1 MFFLLKDALLNRRQV
16 KKEIFKS
23 LDQHDQHDQHDPAE
37 LTVKLEVFP
46 RTQVINTLFMA
57 LCDTKQRVRWH
68 AVSCLGWLV
77 STMAEEDIE
86 SARIIMRR
94 FLWTLNDESGGIGW
108 GAPEAMAE
116 IMCRSEVLR
125 QEYIHM
131 LISYM
136 QEDGDELFQD
146 GNYLE
151 LPLLQR
157 GLLWGIGTLCYA
169 FPEEMRQR
177 CLESDIKKYLVSS
190 DIEVRKLALWS
201 LVGLGATYTHE
212 FVKPFE
218 EDNRFLTI
226 FTAQTFKEVSVN
238 EICKQLVS

>member
-1 MFFLLKDALLNRRQV
+1 LNRRQV
-16 KKEIFKS
+16 KNEIFKL
-23 LDQHDQHDQHDPAE
+23 LDQHDPTE
-37 LTVKLEVFP
+37 LPQKLTIFP
-46 RTQVINTLFMA
+46 RIQAINTLFMA
-57 LCDTKQRVRWH
+57 LCYTRERVKWH
-68 AVSCLGWLV
+68 AVYCFGEIV
-77 STMAEEDIE
+77 STMAEEDVE

-136 QEDGDELFQD
+136 QEDGEELFQD

-157 GLLWGIGTLCYA
+157 GLLWGIGTLCYR
-169 FPEEMRQR
+169 FPKEMRQR
-177 CLESDIKKYLVSS
+177 GLESDLTNYLKS
-190 DIEVRKLALWS
+190 DDLEVRRLALWA
-201 LVGLGATYTHE
+201 LAGHGITYSSE
-212 FVKPFE
+212 FVRPFK
-218 EDNRFLTI
+218 EDNNYLTI
-226 FTAQTFKEVSVN
+226 FIDQIFREVSVSG
-238 EICKQLVS
+238 ICKQLVS